1 MERSLLSPDGRQRL
15 ALALIWLTPALW
27 AVNFIIA
34 RSAPGVVAP
43 HQLAL
48 GRWLIAGLIL
58 GFLARA
64 ELLREWRG
72 LLAVWPQYLCLGALG
87 MMICGA
93 WVYQG
98 AQTTVAMNISLI
110 YAAAPV
116 LIAMGAALL
125 LHERLSLTQW
135 LGVPLALAGLM
146 HVAVKGRWEALSE
159 VQWVIGDGW
168 IVLAMIAWAGY
179 ALLQKIWP
187 SQLGATARL
196 SAICA
201 AGVLCLLPFAIWE
214 AGLPSTPPWSYRATG
229 LVLLAA
235 LAPGIAAYWIYG
247 WAQKILGASRVAVTL
262 YLSPL
267 YAALASWAVLGE
279 PLDWHHLGGAALILP
294 GVFLATYKRS
304 V

>member
-1 MERSLLSPDGRQRL
+1 
-15 ALALIWLTPALW
+15 
-27 AVNFIIA
+27 
-34 RSAPGVVAP
+34 
-43 HQLAL
+43 
-48 GRWLIAGLIL
+48 
-58 GFLARA
+58 
-64 ELLREWRG
+64 
-72 LLAVWPQYLCLGALG
+72 
-87 MMICGA
+87 
-93 WVYQG
+93 
-98 AQTTVAMNISLI
+98 MNISLI

-116 LIAMGAALL
+116 LIAMGAAFL

-135 LGVPLALAGLM
+135 LGVPLAMVGLM

-279 PLDWHHLGGAALILP
+279 PLGWHHLGGAALILP
-294 GVFLATYKRS
+294 GVFLATYKRP